1 MSSLESSFS
10 EAGESEDAGGGNG
23 NFSDTGSFITNP
35 AYRIAPKLP
44 IDGGGGVGVE
54 KAPRSPRRSVVSDTE
69 LEQQPETDNAV
80 SVDILSRPQY
90 SRKRIKSSQIYE
102 VKSVIK

>member
-23 NFSDTGSFITNP
+23 NCSDTGSFITNP

-44 IDGGGGVGVE
+44 IDGGGGGGVGGVGVE

-69 LEQQPETDNAV
+69 LEQQAETDNAV
-80 SVDILSRPQY
+80 SVDTYPVSPTVQ
-90 SRKRIKSSQIYE
+90 
-102 VKSVIK
+102 